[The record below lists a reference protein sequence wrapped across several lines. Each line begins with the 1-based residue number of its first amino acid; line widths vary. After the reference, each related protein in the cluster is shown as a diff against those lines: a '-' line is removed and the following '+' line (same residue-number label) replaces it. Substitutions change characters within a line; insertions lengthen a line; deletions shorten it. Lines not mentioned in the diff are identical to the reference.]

1 MSISGSVGEQ
11 RETEAGRSFEVV
23 SATLCLSPDFNYSL
37 GWEKDEVSLS
47 DNLMT
52 SEGTKMQ
59 YLNSTHSTGLVQ
71 MSSFQATSQVPPLNV
86 IKYSPQPLLWTSGIL
101 TPLHLSCYCLP
112 FGQALDL

>member
-1 MSISGSVGEQ
+1 MVSV
-11 RETEAGRSFEVV
+11 
-23 SATLCLSPDFNYSL
+23 TLCLSPDFNYSP

-71 MSSFQATSQVPPLNV
+71 MSPFQATSHVPPLIV
-86 IKYSPQPLLWTSGIL
+86 ISIVHSPFYGHLGSNPFTPFLLLPILWTSFRYL
-101 TPLHLSCYCLP
+101 TSL
-112 FGQALDL
+112 